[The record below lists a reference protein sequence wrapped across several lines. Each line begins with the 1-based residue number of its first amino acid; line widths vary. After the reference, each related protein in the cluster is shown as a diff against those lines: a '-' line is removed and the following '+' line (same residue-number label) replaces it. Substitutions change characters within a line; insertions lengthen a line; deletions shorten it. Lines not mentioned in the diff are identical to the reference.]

1 MPARHPDEIETNDP
15 ASIARRFTGPE
26 ADEIFLL
33 CRPQQPTDTVA
44 AQAESACTGL
54 LDLLASC
61 GASYEH
67 VVGETVFFRNI
78 RDDLNVFLDARRRL
92 SGDPARRSSPPPST
106 TLVQQA
112 PLSDGECLEISAH
125 AVIPRHPGAWSAWTV
140 SAAPPCGCDAHPPL
154 HGRCM
159 RVAGQTHFLAGNVH
173 GPGGNALDEAYGMF
187 RAADALLQEAEMTF
201 RDVVRTW
208 IYVRDIDRDYD
219 DLNRARTAFFRQKG
233 LTLRPAST
241 GIGGGPSCNGHRFSL
256 SLLALKSSR
265 PLQIDVMSAPT
276 LNEAWMYGSDF
287 SRGVKVVEANK
298 ITLHVSGTASVDE
311 AGHTIHAGS
320 FEAQVDRMLTN
331 ISTLLGVQGAS
342 FRNVV
347 CAVTYLKH
355 PSDAPMLRTMFHDR
369 GFEGFPNVLV
379 QAPICRPDL
388 LCETEATALLP
399 LPDAGSIARG
409 R

>member
-1 MPARHPDEIETNDP
+1 MPARLPDEIDKNDP
-15 ASIARRFTGPE
+15 ASIVGRFTGPE
-26 ADEIFLL
+26 AEEIFLL
-33 CRPQQPTDTVA
+33 CRPGGPTGNAA
-44 AQAESACTGL
+44 AQAESACKGL

-67 VVGETVFFRNI
+67 VVGETVFFRHI
-78 RDDLNVFLDARRRL
+78 REDLNVFLDARRRL
-92 SGDPARRSSPPPST
+92 FGDPARRSSPPPST

-112 PLSDGECLEISAH
+112 PLNGGGCLEISAH
-125 AVIPRHPGAWSAWTV
+125 AVIPSRPDAWSAWTV
-140 SAAPPCGCDAHPPL
+140 SAAPPCGCHAHPPL
-154 HGRCM
+154 HGRCT

-173 GPGGNALDEAYGMF
+173 GPGGNAFDEAYGMF
-187 RAADALLQEAEMTF
+187 CAADTLLQEAEMTF

-233 LTLRPAST
+233 VTLRPAST
-241 GIGGGPSCNGHRFSL
+241 GIGGGPSYDGHGFSL

-311 AGHTIHAGS
+311 AGRTIHAGN
-320 FEAQVDRMLTN
+320 FEAQVDRMLAN

-347 CAVTYLKH
+347 SAVTYLKR
-355 PSDAPMLRTMFHDR
+355 PSDTPLLRTMFHDR
-369 GFEGFPNVLV
+369 GFEGFPNVIV

-388 LCETEATALLP
+388 LCETEATAVLP
-399 LPDAGSIARG
+399 LPDAGSVARG
-409 R
+409 